1 MWLLKVAQFVGHT
14 RYWFVERVLR
24 RKWWVRF

>member
-1 MWLLKVAQFVGHT
+1 MTWAKVAQFGWHT
-14 RYWFVERVLR
+14 RCWFVERVLR